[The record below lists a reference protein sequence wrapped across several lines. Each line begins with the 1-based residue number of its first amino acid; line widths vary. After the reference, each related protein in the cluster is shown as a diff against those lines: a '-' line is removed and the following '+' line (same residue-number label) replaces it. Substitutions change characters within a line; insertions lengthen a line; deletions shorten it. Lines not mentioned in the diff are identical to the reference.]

1 MKYVFNICHI
11 LLCFNIV
18 KNPAADELLISYR
31 DKMMNQVKLRGA
43 IIGYGFIASKGHMPA
58 YLERTKNSND
68 VEIVAI
74 CDICPARKI
83 DVPGKIRFY
92 TDYQKILSKEVIEEL
107 KLDFVDIAT
116 HAADHYKIAKMALL
130 SGLHVLCEK
139 PLTTSI
145 ADAKDLVQTAF
156 DCKRVLFP
164 CHNYK
169 HAPVINA
176 IRELVNSGKI
186 GKVRSVT
193 LNTFRNTHAVGT
205 EEWKPDWRRFKEYSG
220 GGVAMDHGS
229 HGLYLVFEWLKSF
242 PLSVSASAQNL
253 AFPKYDTEDN
263 FSAFYQFENGHA
275 NIYLTWTAG
284 VRKVIYTLQG
294 EKGAITV
301 DDDNIQLAIMTI
313 NENKLM
319 SHKADWKFENYNIA
333 SNWMD
338 SSHASWFNSMFDKF
352 RSAIDNSDYF
362 NSEIREA
369 FFCIQAI
376 MKAYESIENKSLTTT
391 IDNSFKITQEGVKA
405 EKNL

>member
-1 MKYVFNICHI
+1 
-11 LLCFNIV
+11 LLCFNVVNIRAV
-18 KNPAADELLISYR
+18 DELLISYR
-31 DKMMNQVKLRGA
+31 DKMMNQKRLRGA
-43 IIGYGFIASKGHMPA
+43 IIGYGFISSKGHMPA
-58 YLERTKNSND
+58 YIDRIKNLND
-68 VEIVAI
+68 IEIIAI
-74 CDICPARKI
+74 CDICPARKV
-83 DVPGKIRFY
+83 DVPEKIRFF
-92 TDYQKILSKEVIEEL
+92 TDYQKLLNKDVLEEL

-116 HAADHYKIAKMALL
+116 HAADHYKIAKMALK

-145 ADAKDLVQTAF
+145 ADAKDLVETAF
-156 DCKRVLFP
+156 AYKRVLFP

-169 HAPVINA
+169 YAPVINA

-186 GKVRSVT
+186 GQVRSVT

-242 PLSVSASAQNL
+242 PVSVTASAQNL

-263 FSAFYQFENGHA
+263 FSAFYEFEKGHA

-301 DDDNIQLAIMTI
+301 DDDNIQLAIMTT

-319 SHKADWKFENYNIA
+319 SHKAEWKVENYNIA

-338 SSHASWFNSMFDKF
+338 SSHATWFNSMFNNFKT
-352 RSAIDNSDYF
+352 AIEKNDFLN
-362 NSEIREA
+362 REMMDA
-369 FFCIQAI
+369 YFCIQAI
-376 MKAYESIENKSLTTT
+376 MKAYESIDNKSLVIA
-391 IDNSFKITQEGVKA
+391 IDNSFRITHDGVKA
-405 EKNL
+405 E